1 MPNCRIRK
9 AVLQP
14 QLLDESAGE
23 PEVRQLIP
31 RMKRLPIRRS
41 VSIPDFEGDSLQ
53 LTTRYSASGPLP
65 PGIVENKIASYQVT
79 GVKDTLNSYNV
90 TSGKLAVVFHMGVDG
105 ILEIERA
112 DIAVSWNGTVVEKV
126 LDVDP
131 PATPE
136 EKDEPDTAE
145 GEAAAEEGASGG
157 ENATSAED
165 GKENAEP
172 KEKPAN
178 TPKFKEVEMVKPMT
192 AKPRLNHTVVWEHVP
207 SLNKTD
213 VFKMTDSL
221 LELMREDRAKKENVE
236 EAEDWLYEGGEGG
249 GANANK
255 TQFTAK
261 KGELMDQFRAV
272 GYRADE
278 LKKRPGVVEEART
291 FLAETTELLELWTTT
306 KPWLPESGKAGL
318 LDSIKTFNV
327 TLEKWVAEQ
336 EETSLACPSSAA
348 P

>member
-136 EKDEPDTAE
+136 EKKDEPDTAE
-145 GEAAAEEGASGG
+145 GEDAAEEGASGG

-165 GKENAEP
+165 GK
-172 KEKPAN
+172 
-178 TPKFKEVEMVKPMT
+178 
-192 AKPRLNHTVVWEHVP
+192 
-207 SLNKTD
+207 
-213 VFKMTDSL
+213 
-221 LELMREDRAKKENVE
+221 
-236 EAEDWLYEGGEGG
+236 
-249 GANANK
+249 
-255 TQFTAK
+255 
-261 KGELMDQFRAV
+261 
-272 GYRADE
+272 
-278 LKKRPGVVEEART
+278 
-291 FLAETTELLELWTTT
+291 
-306 KPWLPESGKAGL
+306 
-318 LDSIKTFNV
+318 
-327 TLEKWVAEQ
+327 
-336 EETSLACPSSAA
+336 
-348 P
+348 